1 MISTST
7 KRGYI
12 SRVNKFIDWLKTNL
26 RVYNESKINIAI
38 IGAFEIQYGYFK
50 SDLKEFTRCFGSLT
64 NIGFKRS
71 FNAYE
76 IVKDYIPDMMSNYEL
91 LTEENI
97 ENKEIDNYDFK
108 ERVLENDNFKE
119 KSAKTNKNEHK
130 KPLLSE
136 KEIEEFLLESVF
148 DINIK

>member
-50 SDLKEFTRCFGSLT
+50 SHLKEFTRCFGSLT

-76 IVKDYIPDMMSNYEL
+76 IVKDYIPDMMSKYEL